1 MSRMYN
7 GQMWPLLSLINSMSR
22 MYNGQM
28 WPELLFINMLWR
40 KRRNGM
46 NTYRFGDK
54 SNRSRLVKLA
64 SNYVINCSHFFVWL
78 PRDDLFWIWKLEV
91 WIGTLELE
99 GHWEREALGDAR
111 FFTFWCCYWL
121 TVVQIAVYI
130 YSF

>member
-1 MSRMYN
+1 
-7 GQMWPLLSLINSMSR
+7 MWPLLSLINSMSR

-64 SNYVINCSHFFVWL
+64 SNYVINCSRFFVWL

-99 GHWEREALGDAR
+99 GHWEREALRGAR
-111 FFTFWCCYWL
+111 FFTFWCCCWL